1 MVDKSEIDC
10 RSSKKYRTDQRPAM
24 EYSTDYQEYQSE
36 LKQNQRDRP
45 DDYNSNSNGDVKNEF
60 DCHLNDGDSNENSD
74 HQINAD
80 ARNYPTYNNG
90 TEADLFTNSIKAE
103 LEQQRQL
110 GAFDQYNENTNTNDA
125 EEDGSRYSKDEL
137 RDMEKVQIKDE
148 RREHSRSGSKEASRD
163 RERRRSRSKE
173 RRRKDR
179 ERSSKERTS
188 RDRERDRSSDRSSKD
203 RRKRDDKVR
212 EKRRSRSRSAG
223 RRRRDDSRDR
233 VRSRNRSRER
243 RDRSPRK
250 LAKRRRP
257 SKYWDIAPVGFEHV
271 TPIQYKAM
279 QAAGQIPATLFVP
292 SSAPAPVPAVTGAS
306 SSAPIGST
314 ITRQAR
320 RLYIGNI
327 PFGCTEEEM
336 MEFFNSQMR
345 SCNFVQATGNSV
357 LAVQINLDKNFAF
370 LEVSRRADS
379 FALWTNRLKNQS
391 NHPTVSIDR

>member
-1 MVDKSEIDC
+1 MD
-10 RSSKKYRTDQRPAM
+10 
-24 EYSTDYQEYQSE
+24 YSADYPDEYQGE
-36 LKQNQRDRP
+36 LRQKQRERIE
-45 DDYNSNSNGDVKNEF
+45 DDYSNSNSNGDVKNEY
-60 DCHLNDGDSNENSD
+60 DLDDGDSNENNN
-74 HQINAD
+74 HQMQNPLD
-80 ARNYPTYNNG
+80 PMRNYPFYNNG

-110 GAFDQYNENTNTNDA
+110 GAFDQYNENTNDG
-125 EEDGSRYSKDEL
+125 EDGSRYSKDEMRDEL
-137 RDMEKVQIKDE
+137 RDLEQVQIKDE
-148 RREHSRSGSKEASRD
+148 RRERGEHSRSGSKEASRD

-173 RRRKDR
+173 RRRK
-179 ERSSKERTS
+179 ERERTS
-188 RDRERDRSSDRSSKD
+188 RDRDRERSSDRSSKD
-203 RRKRDDKVR
+203 KRRKDDKFR
-212 EKRRSRSRSAG
+212 EKRRSRSRSGG

-233 VRSRNRSRER
+233 VKSRNRSRDR

-250 LAKRRRP
+250 LAKRRKP
-257 SKYWDIAPVGFEHV
+257 SKYWDVAPVGFEHV
-271 TPIQYKAM
+271 TPMQYKAM

-292 SSAPAPVPAVTGAS
+292 SAPAPAPAVTGAS
-306 SSAPIGST
+306 SSAPLGST

-370 LEVSRRADS
+370 LEVGVDG
-379 FALWTNRLKNQS
+379 FVLNEQRLY
-391 NHPTVSIDR
+391 

>member
-1 MVDKSEIDC
+1 MD
-10 RSSKKYRTDQRPAM
+10 
-24 EYSTDYQEYQSE
+24 YSADYPDEYQGE
-36 LKQNQRDRP
+36 LQQKQRERIE
-45 DDYNSNSNGDVKNEF
+45 DDYNSNSNGDGVKNEF
-60 DCHLNDGDSNENSD
+60 DRDLNDGDSNENHN
-74 HQINAD
+74 HQMPSLD
-80 ARNYPTYNNG
+80 PMRNYPFFNSNNG

-110 GAFDQYNENTNTNDA
+110 GAFDQYNENTNDA

-137 RDMEKVQIKDE
+137 RDELRDLEQVQIKDERRE

-163 RERRRSRSKE
+163 RERRRSRSRERRKE
-173 RRRKDR
+173 R
-179 ERSSKERTS
+179 ERTS
-188 RDRERDRSSDRSSKD
+188 RDRERSPDRSSKD
-203 RRKRDDKVR
+203 RRRKDDKFR
-212 EKRRSRSRSAG
+212 EKRRSRSRSGG
-223 RRRRDDSRDR
+223 RKRRDDSRDR
-233 VRSRNRSRER
+233 VKSRNRSRER

-257 SKYWDIAPVGFEHV
+257 SKYWDVAPVGFEHV

-292 SSAPAPVPAVTGAS
+292 SAPAPAPAVTGAS
-306 SSAPIGST
+306 SSAPLGST

-327 PFGCTEEEM
+327 PFGCTEDEM

-370 LEVSRRADS
+370 LEVSDDDFVRA
-379 FALWTNRLKNQS
+379 
-391 NHPTVSIDR
+391 